1 MNEAVRADSNI
12 IVRAFFYSLA
22 FLLVA
27 GGIGVG
33 IWFWVAS
40 ASGDVD
46 QITEF
51 DSISPEPV
59 PDPRSVVQ
67 VPKVRFVDVTK
78 EAGIDFVHESGADGR
93 KLLPEIMTAG
103 VALFDYDND
112 GDLDIFFANFA
123 PWPSSSRA
131 ATDRP
136 TQALYRNDGNW
147 RFTNVT
153 KEAGLDVTMHAL
165 GVAVGD
171 YDNDG
176 WNDLYVSALLG
187 EARMFRNLGNGRF
200 EDVTDRVGL
209 RAPPEEFQTS
219 CGFLDYD
226 RDGDLDLF
234 VCRYVVWNEEIN
246 ESLFFR
252 LENGVRGMV
261 NPRQFAGT
269 HCRLFRNDDGVFSDV
284 SQEAGIEVNNL
295 QGKPLGKALGVVFLD
310 VNRDGWCD
318 IVVANDTV
326 RNFLFLNQQDG
337 TFREVGQEYQVAF
350 GPYGIARS
358 GMGIDAADF
367 RNNGTLGIAVGNFSG
382 EMTGLFVSKPGSH
395 VFSDEAMVAGLGVPT
410 TKPLTFGVCFF
421 DYDLDGWLDFA
432 QANGHVEP
440 DIAATEEDLTYPQ
453 PPQLFWNCGP
463 MSRKAQCDFIEV
475 KPEDSGP
482 DFFKPIVGRGIVAGD
497 LDGDGDL
504 DVVITGI
511 GSAPRVLRNDQQLG
525 HHWLRLHLVGKHC
538 NRNAYG
544 AEVTLTAGKL
554 RQWRCVSAT
563 RSYLSQ
569 CESTLTF
576 GLGKYQ
582 GEVQLEITWPC
593 GKKQSLT
600 IDKLDQL
607 LRIEEPE

>member
-1 MNEAVRADSNI
+1 MNQAAPAQSSVIA
-12 IVRAFFYSLA
+12 RAFYFSIA
-22 FLLVA
+22 FAMVA
-27 GGIGVG
+27 VGIGAG
-33 IWFWVAS
+33 IWFWVSS

-46 QITEF
+46 QITSF
-51 DSISPEPV
+51 DSLSPEPV

-67 VPKVRFVDVTK
+67 MPKVPFVDVTK
-78 EAGIDFVHESGADGR
+78 EAGIDFVHDDGADGR
-93 KLLPEIMTAG
+93 KYLPEIMTAG

-136 TQALYRNDGNW
+136 VQALYRNDGNW

-153 KEAGLDVTMHAL
+153 KQAGLDVTMHAL

-176 WNDLYVSALLG
+176 WDDLFVSALLG
-187 EARMFRNLGNGRF
+187 EARMFRNRGDGTF
-200 EDVTDRVGL
+200 EDVTDLVGL
-209 RAPPEEFQTS
+209 RAPPDEFQTS
-219 CGFLDYD
+219 CGFFDYD

-234 VCRYVVWNEEIN
+234 ICRYVVWSEDINEERM
-246 ESLFFR
+246 FR

-261 NPRQFAGT
+261 NPRQFKGT
-269 HCRLFRNDDGVFSDV
+269 HCRLFRNDGGVFSDV
-284 SQEAGIEVNNL
+284 SQEAGIEVFNVR
-295 QGKPLGKALGVVFLD
+295 GEPLGKALGVVFDD
-310 VNRDGWCD
+310 VNRDGWPD

-337 TFREVGQEYQVAF
+337 TFQEVGQKFQVAF
-350 GPYGIARS
+350 GPYGVARS

-367 RNNGTLGIAVGNFSG
+367 RNNGTLGIGIGNFSG
-382 EMTGLFVSKPGSH
+382 EMTALFVSKLGDI
-395 VFSDEAMVAGLGVPT
+395 VFSDEAMIAGLGVPT

-440 DIAATEEDLTYPQ
+440 DIAVAEEDLTYPQ

-463 MSRKAQCDFIEV
+463 ASRKAQCDFVEV

-482 DFFKPIVGRGIVAGD
+482 DFFRPIVGRGIVYGD

-504 DVVITGI
+504 DVVISGI

-525 HHWLRLHLVGKHC
+525 HHWLRVRLVGKHC
-538 NRNAYG
+538 NRNAFDSQ
-544 AEVTLTAGKL
+544 VVLRAGEL
-554 RQWRCVSAT
+554 RQRRYLSTT
-563 RSYLSQ
+563 RGYLSQ
-569 CESTLTF
+569 CEPTLTF
-576 GLGKYQ
+576 GLGKYE
-582 GEVQLEITWPC
+582 GEVQLEITWLC
-593 GKKQSLT
+593 GKKQTLT
-600 IDKLDQL
+600 IDKLNQVL
-607 LRIEEPE
+607 TISEPE